1 MNRNVVIMN
10 MVNNNLFKRAQ
21 IFAVGMLSM
30 TLVGCAATP
39 TKPLLGMNQTFTS
52 DGQIQ
57 SKQGDYV
64 VRITKMDTKSNN
76 YREISRYGLPVRVT
90 VANLSKKNLTFGPE
104 QVQLIKNGKPINA
117 LTVSSLY
124 DIQKKKDRNDAII
137 AGAMGVLAVS
147 VGVMGA
153 LSGDASLAQSTQ
165 QQMADNIHLTFNNY
179 DQSTKY
185 TAGTMDAL
193 TQQVTSS
200 VLSSTTLKP
209 KQVVDGLVFFE
220 KVKTS
225 DPITIIIQTASA
237 EHTAVFQK

>member
-1 MNRNVVIMN
+1 MDMA
-10 MVNNNLFKRAQ
+10 NNIFFKHSQ
-21 IFAVGMLSM
+21 IFAVGMLTM
-30 TLVGCAATP
+30 ALVGCAAAP
-39 TKPLLGMNQTFTS
+39 TKPLLGTNQTLTS

-64 VRITKMDTKSNN
+64 VRITKMDTTSTN
-76 YREISRYGLPVRVT
+76 YKEIARYGLPVRVT

-117 LTVSSLY
+117 LTTNSLY
-124 DIQKKKDRNDAII
+124 EIQKKKDRNDAIF
-137 AGAMGVLAVS
+137 AGAMGALAFG
-147 VGVMGA
+147 VGVVGA

-165 QQMADNIHLTFNNY
+165 QQMVDSINLTSNNY
-179 DQSTKY
+179 NQSIKY

-200 VLSSTTLKP
+200 VLNTTELKS

-225 DPITIIIQTASA
+225 DPITVVIQTAGV
-237 EHTAVFQK
+237 EHKAVFQK